1 MSKPK
6 LLDQV
11 RDKIRF
17 KHYSIRTEKTYIDW
31 IKRYIYFN
39 NKQHP
44 NQLGAVEI
52 EKYLSYLAV
61 ERNVSSST
69 QNVALNAILFL
80 YREVLGQELP
90 WLDNIER
97 AKKPVRLPVVL
108 NREEVKRLF
117 SQLDGKMSLM
127 ASLLYG
133 SGLRLMECVRLR
145 VLDIDFSYS
154 QIIVRSGKGNKDR
167 KTMLPSD
174 IIGPL
179 SQHLKKVKMT
189 HEKDLDEGFGEVY
202 LPNALERKFK
212 NANKEWRWQYIFP
225 ASRRAVDPRS
235 NKIRRHHLDEKQLQR
250 SIRQAVKR
258 SGIIKRASCHT
269 LRHSCATHLLE
280 NGYDIRTVQ
289 ELLGHSDVKT
299 TMIYTHVL
307 NKGGKGVISPLAGI
321 L

>member
-44 NQLGAVEI
+44 NKLGAEEI
-52 EKYLSYLAV
+52 EKYLSFLAV

-80 YREVLGQELP
+80 YREVLDQELP
-90 WLDNIER
+90 WIENIER
-97 AKKPVRLPVVL
+97 DKKPVRLPVVL
-108 NREEVKRLF
+108 NREEVKSLF

-133 SGLRLMECVRLR
+133 SGLRLMERVRLR

-154 QIIVRSGKGNKDR
+154 QEIIRH
-167 KTMLPSD
+167 P
-174 IIGPL
+174 
-179 SQHLKKVKMT
+179 
-189 HEKDLDEGFGEVY
+189 Y
-202 LPNALERKFK
+202 LFRE
-212 NANKEWRWQYIFP
+212 
-225 ASRRAVDPRS
+225 
-235 NKIRRHHLDEKQLQR
+235 
-250 SIRQAVKR
+250 
-258 SGIIKRASCHT
+258 
-269 LRHSCATHLLE
+269 
-280 NGYDIRTVQ
+280 
-289 ELLGHSDVKT
+289 
-299 TMIYTHVL
+299 M
-307 NKGGKGVISPLAGI
+307 
-321 L
+321 

>member
-17 KHYSIRTEKTYIDW
+17 KHYSIRTENTYIDW
-31 IKRYIYFN
+31 IKRHIYFN

-108 NREEVKRLF
+108 NREEVKCLF

-167 KTMLPSD
+167 KTMLPPD

-179 SQHLKKVKMT
+179 TQHLKKVKIT
-189 HEKDLDEGFGEVY
+189 HERDLDEGFGEVY

-250 SIRQAVKR
+250 SVRQAVQR
-258 SGIIKRASCHT
+258 
-269 LRHSCATHLLE
+269 
-280 NGYDIRTVQ
+280 
-289 ELLGHSDVKT
+289 
-299 TMIYTHVL
+299 
-307 NKGGKGVISPLAGI
+307 
-321 L
+321 